1 MSPERPRWF
10 RRKIFIGI
18 AAALLVLFGAAAVF
32 ALTRQPGD
40 VSNPDVEFR
49 AEPTETPIVEP
60 PLEKQRKGDPLAN
73 FVWGDYGYTKDRRRY
88 LPASF
93 SVKPPFKKNWTR
105 VAPVLLEFPPIM
117 IGRRLINIDNS
128 ALATAYDKKTGK
140 TLWKRKLGGLAA
152 SSPAFGEGKVYFTV
166 LQRTKSL
173 RAGRVVALN
182 PKNGKIVWS
191 RDLGSRTES
200 SPLVDSGRVYFGS
213 ESGTVYAMSAATGDV
228 KWTFRAGG
236 PVKAGLALSDG
247 KLYFGAYGG
256 RAYAIRQSDGRS
268 VWTTGTSGRTFG
280 LAGGNFYSTPAVAFG
295 RVYMGNTDGR
305 MYSFA
310 ADSGRLAWARS
321 TGNYVYSSPAVA
333 QIPGDKPTVW
343 FGSYNG
349 TFYAVDAR
357 TGGTRWTFRS
367 GGRILGAPTVVGNLV
382 YFSDYGRR
390 HTYALHAPTGR
401 KVWQYPRGAFN
412 PVISDGRS
420 IFVTGHSAIYSFRPK
435 GIKANAVPKPT
446 TAKAVAAAR
455 ANAKQRKAEKAR
467 KYRAFA
473 RKQRTKAVRYCKQ
486 QNRPTRC
493 FDRWQKRHP
502 NEARASKPARKRAGK
517 AKRKR

>member
-18 AAALLVLFGAAAVF
+18 AAAVLVLVGAAAVF
-32 ALTRQPGD
+32 GLTRQPGD
-40 VSNPDVEFR
+40 VSNPNVEFR
-49 AEPTETPIVEP
+49 AEPTETPIVELP
-60 PLEKQRKGDPLAN
+60 PEKPKGDPLDN

-93 SVKPPFKKNWTR
+93 SVKPPFKKHWTR
-105 VAPVLLEFPPIM
+105 VAPVLLEFPPVM
-117 IGRRLINIDNS
+117 IGRKLINIDNS
-128 ALATAYDKKTGK
+128 ALATAYDKKTGR
-140 TLWKRKLGGLAA
+140 TLWKRKLGALAA

-166 LQRTKSL
+166 LQRTSSL

-182 PKNGKIVWS
+182 PKNGKVVWS
-191 RDLGSRTES
+191 KDLGSRTES

-213 ESGTVYAMSAATGDV
+213 ESGTVYAMDARTGGV
-228 KWTFRAGG
+228 AWTFRAGG
-236 PVKAGLALSDG
+236 AVKAGLALSG
-247 KLYFGAYGG
+247 GTLYFGAYGG

-321 TGNYVYSSPAVA
+321 TGAYVYSSPAVA

-390 HTYALHAPTGR
+390 HTYALHAPTGK
-401 KVWQYPRGAFN
+401 KVWSFPRGAFN

-420 IFVTGHSAIYSFRPK
+420 IFVTGHSAMYAFRPK

-446 TAKAVAAAR
+446 TAKAVAARR
-455 ANAKQRKAEKAR
+455 AKAKERKAEQAR

-473 RKQRTKAVRYCKQ
+473 KTRRAAAVRYCKQ
-486 QNRPTRC
+486 QKHPTRC
-493 FDRWQKRHP
+493 FERWMKRHP
-502 NEARASKPARKRAGK
+502 NEARASKPAPK
-517 AKRKR
+517 AKAKAK

>member
-18 AAALLVLFGAAAVF
+18 AAGLVLLIGAAAVF

-49 AEPTETPIVEP
+49 AEPTETPIADTP
-60 PLEKQRKGDPLAN
+60 PPKAKGDPLAN

-93 SVKPPFKKNWTR
+93 AVKPPFKKTWTR
-105 VAPVLLEFPPIM
+105 VASVLLEFPPIM
-117 IGRRLINIDNS
+117 VGQRLINIDNS
-128 ALATAYDKKTGK
+128 ALASAYDKKTGK
-140 TLWKRKLGGLAA
+140 TLWKRKLGALAA
-152 SSPAFGEGKVYFTV
+152 SSPAFGDGKVYFTV
-166 LQRTKSL
+166 LQRTSSL
-173 RAGRVVALN
+173 RAGKVVALN
-182 PKNGKIVWS
+182 PKNGKVVWS

-213 ESGTVYAMSAATGDV
+213 ESGAVYAMDAGTGASA
-228 KWTFRAGG
+228 WTFRAGG
-236 PVKAGLALSDG
+236 AVKAGLALSGG

-256 RAYAIRQSDGRS
+256 RVYAIRQSDGRP
-268 VWTTGTSGRTFG
+268 VWTTGTSGRSFG

-295 RVYMGNTDGR
+295 RVYLGNTDGR

-310 ADSGRLAWARS
+310 AESGKLAWARS
-321 TGNYVYSSPAVA
+321 TGAYVYSSPAVA
-333 QIPGDKPTVW
+333 QVPGDQPTVW

-357 TGGTRWTFRS
+357 TGATRWTFRS

-390 HTYALHAPTGR
+390 STYALNAATGK
-401 KVWQYPRGAFN
+401 KVWSFPRGAFN

-420 IFVTGHSAIYSFRPK
+420 IFVTGHSAMYSFHPK
-435 GIKANAVPKPT
+435 GIKRNAAPPPT
-446 TAKAVAAAR
+446 TAKAVKAQRAAAQ
-455 ANAKQRKAEKAR
+455 KRKAAKAA
-467 KYRAFA
+467 KWRAYA
-473 RKQRTKAVRYCKQ
+473 KKRRAAVVAYCKRQ
-486 QNRPTRC
+486 KHPHRC
-493 FDRWQKRHP
+493 FENWKRYHP
-502 NEARASKPARKRAGK
+502 NEAKASRPATKPKAK

>member
-10 RRKIFIGI
+10 RRKLVIGV
-18 AAALLVLFGAAAVF
+18 AAVLVLLVGAAAVF
-32 ALTRQPGD
+32 GLTRQPGD
-40 VSNPDVEFR
+40 VSNPGVEFR
-49 AEPTETPIVEP
+49 AEPTATPVPEQAP
-60 PLEKQRKGDPLAN
+60 KAKTGDPLDS
-73 FVWGDYGYTKDRRRY
+73 FVWPDYGYTKDRRHY

-93 SVKPPFKKNWTR
+93 AVRPPFKRGWTH

-117 IGRRLINIDNS
+117 LGTRLINIDNS
-128 ALATAYDKKTGK
+128 ALASAFDKRTGK
-140 TLWKRKLGGLAA
+140 LLWKRRLGRLAA

-166 LQRTKSL
+166 LQRTKNM

-182 PKNGKIVWS
+182 PKNGKVVWS
-191 RDLGSRTES
+191 KDLRSRAES

-213 ESGTVYAMSAATGDV
+213 ESGTVYALAADSGAV
-228 KWTFRAGG
+228 RWKFQASGA
-236 PVKAGLALSDG
+236 VKAGLALSNG

-256 RAYAIRQSDGRS
+256 RAYAIRESNGTA
-268 VWTTGTSGRTFG
+268 VWSTGTNGRTFG

-310 ADSGRLAWARS
+310 AESGKLAWARA

-333 QIPGDKPTVW
+333 QIPGGEPTVW

-357 TGGTRWTFRS
+357 SGATRWTFRS

-382 YFSDYGRR
+382 YFSDYGTRT
-390 HTYALHAPTGR
+390 TYALGARTGK
-401 KVWQYPRGAFN
+401 KVWSFPRGAFN

-420 IFVTGHSAIYSFRPK
+420 IFLTGHSAMYTFRPK
-435 GIKANAVPKPT
+435 GIKGDAVLKPT
-446 TAKAVAAAR
+446 TAAAAR
-455 ANAKQRKAEKAR
+455 HSIAVAR
-467 KYRAFA
+467 KKAARQRRKFAQFA
-473 RKQRTKAVRYCKQ
+473 RTNRSNAIRYCKGQ
-486 QNRPTRC
+486 KTPHRC
-493 FDRWQKRHP
+493 FERWKRNHP
-502 NEARASKPARKRAGK
+502 RQAKASR
-517 AKRKR
+517 